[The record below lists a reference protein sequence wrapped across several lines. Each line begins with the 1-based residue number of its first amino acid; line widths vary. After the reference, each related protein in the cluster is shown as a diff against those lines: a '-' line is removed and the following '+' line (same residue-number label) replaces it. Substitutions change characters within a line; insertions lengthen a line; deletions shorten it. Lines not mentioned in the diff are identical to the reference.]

1 MSATK
6 RRRALP
12 PMDDTLSMNYERT
25 NVSQQT
31 VSDKNF
37 TDEPTDETPA
47 GSALRERLMR
57 DAANVS
63 EGDVRELGQTV
74 PKKLAGFSLSGLD
87 DKMGWIGSMIGR
99 VRTLLELLRDPD
111 YKLSA
116 KSKTLIAAGLIYFVL
131 PTDFTPDFIPGIG
144 YLDDAIVLNIVWRTL
159 ADQIELYLTFRE
171 SRRADRGPDSDAV
184 G

>member
-1 MSATK
+1 M
-6 RRRALP
+6 
-12 PMDDTLSMNYERT
+12 
-25 NVSQQT
+25 SQQNA
-31 VSDKNF
+31 SDQNISDHR
-37 TDEPTDETPA
+37 TDDAPA
-47 GSALRERLMR
+47 DSALHERLMR

-63 EGDVRELGQTV
+63 EGEMRELGETV

-87 DKMGWIGSMIGR
+87 DRMGWIGSMIGR

-144 YLDDAIVLNIVWRTL
+144 YIDDAIVLNIVWRTL
-159 ADQIELYLTFRE
+159 ADQIELYLTFRN
-171 SRRADRGPDSDAV
+171 SRRAGSAPDVDPA